1 MHKNFGTYFVSLLN
15 VDLKMLSKAL
25 AKILK
30 EVLPYCHPMIKPGK
44 SKRVKNE
51 KLHFNVLF

>member
-1 MHKNFGTYFVSLLN
+1 MHKKFGTYFVSLLN
-15 VDLKMLSKAL
+15 VDLKILSKAL

-51 KLHFNVLF
+51 KIAF